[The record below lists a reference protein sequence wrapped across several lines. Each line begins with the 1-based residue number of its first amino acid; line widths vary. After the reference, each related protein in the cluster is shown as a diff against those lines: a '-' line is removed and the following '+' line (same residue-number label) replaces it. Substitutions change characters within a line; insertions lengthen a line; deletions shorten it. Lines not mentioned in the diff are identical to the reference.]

1 MPPANDLHR
10 PLQTQLSL
18 FSKKNE
24 WNEHFDSGQSF
35 KRFSI
40 IMLAPAL

>member
-1 MPPANDLHR
+1 MPPANDLFR
-10 PLQTQLSL
+10 PLQTQLCL
-18 FSKKNE
+18 FSQIE
-24 WNEHFDSGQSF
+24 RNEHCDSGQSF